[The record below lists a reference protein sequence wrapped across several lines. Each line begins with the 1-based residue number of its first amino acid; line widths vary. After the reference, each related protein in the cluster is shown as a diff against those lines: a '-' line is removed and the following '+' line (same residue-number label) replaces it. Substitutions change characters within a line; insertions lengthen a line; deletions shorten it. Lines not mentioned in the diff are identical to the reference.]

1 MAPDALAW
9 DIKEL
14 KEDKKYPNL
23 EIEYLLMHRLK
34 YNVF

>member
-14 KEDKKYPNL
+14 KEDKNYPNL